1 MRRWETICGALNTHS
16 LLLWPHIITAA
27 STPQANVL
35 PQTPLPPPPPPP
47 DPGRW
52 RTCSVYLSDLYA
64 QHGTCPAHVKLL
76 RMGWKKKQMKKENV
90 RNKQG
95 LKLDECFHFIKDTTT
110 KKWIIIFSFELFV
123 LG

>member
-35 PQTPLPPPPPPP
+35 PQTPLPPPPPP

-64 QHGTCPAHVKLL
+64 QHGTCLAHVKLL
-76 RMGWKKKQMKKENV
+76 WMGWKKKQMKKENV

-95 LKLDECFHFIKDTTT
+95 LKLDECVHFIKDTTT

>member
-35 PQTPLPPPPPPP
+35 PQTPLPPPPPP

-64 QHGTCPAHVKLL
+64 QHGTCLAHVKLL
-76 RMGWKKKQMKKENV
+76 WMGWKKQQMKKENV

-95 LKLDECFHFIKDTTT
+95 LKLDECVHFIKDTTT